1 MAVTVADSR
10 VVVYNSVALS
20 HSIWI
25 KGKHFTI
32 ANLIMESILAKK
44 WAEGAVAS
52 FRLCVQDYHRYHSP
66 VAGTVTWWKH
76 IPGDY
81 YNVDPM
87 ALRSSVDIVSKN
99 ARSCV
104 CISSSE
110 FGDVLFVAIGAT
122 GVGTIRFVSCAHLNS
137 GLIRIEV
144 SRKVLQGRKL
154 R

>member
-1 MAVTVADSR
+1 MRPVYAHDDPSVAVTVADSR

-66 VAGTVTWWKH
+66 VAGTVIWWKH

-81 YNVDPM
+81 YM
-87 ALRSSVDIVSKN
+87 S
-99 ARSCV
+99 
-104 CISSSE
+104 
-110 FGDVLFVAIGAT
+110 
-122 GVGTIRFVSCAHLNS
+122 IRWH
-137 GLIRIEV
+137 
-144 SRKVLQGRKL
+144 
-154 R
+154 